1 MMEGKVIV
9 ITGGSQGIGKALA
22 LNLASKGCKLVL
34 AARTAKTLDL
44 AVKECGENIAI
55 GVVTDVTNKS
65 DHEALLARALTV
77 FGRVDVWVNNAGAG
91 LCKLKLD
98 LTEEDFDLMMSVN
111 CKSVLYGMQTII
123 PYFKQQSRGH
133 VINVTSLLS
142 HMPTAAPL
150 YSMYS
155 ASKAALNSLTA
166 NMHTDIQKEGYKKI
180 QISLFIPGLTA
191 TDFAANAINSVGN
204 DNMTNPYAQ
213 PVNDVA
219 KKIVQLIHTRKPV
232 MYSKFIYYILVVVF
246 FLTSS
251 FK

>member
-1 MMEGKVIV
+1 M
-9 ITGGSQGIGKALA
+9 
-22 LNLASKGCKLVL
+22 
-34 AARTAKTLDL
+34 
-44 AVKECGENIAI
+44 
-55 GVVTDVTNKS
+55 
-65 DHEALLARALTV
+65 
-77 FGRVDVWVNNAGAG
+77 FGRVDVWVNNADAG
-91 LCKLKLD
+91 LCKLTLD
-98 LTEEDFDLMMSVN
+98 LTEEDYDLMLSVN

-142 HMPTAAPL
+142 HIPVAAQL

-166 NMHTDIQKEGYKKI
+166 NKHTDIEKDGYNKI
-180 QISLFIPGLTA
+180 QISLFIPGITA
-191 TDFAANAINSVGN
+191 TGFAANAINSIGN

-219 KKIVQLIHTRKPV
+219 MKIVQLIHTRKPV
-232 MYSKFIYYILVVVF
+232 MYSKVIYYILVEVF
-246 FLTSS
+246 SLTSS